1 VNSGAGGFD
10 SHALP
15 PSALAPPLT
24 LRTLAETVIRP
35 FASGDEAQLLRS
47 FSEAFGAVDPGFQAW
62 SAARW
67 RWQFLENPAG
77 TRLMAAFDA
86 EGRALAQYAGVPQ
99 RARLDGERVYFTQS
113 VGSFCLPEARGLGHH
128 SLFVRTGF
136 EYAKEYVSPGGD
148 AWTWGYPVLPARRIG
163 ERSLGYERVR
173 EQMML
178 VAAPDA
184 IQAAPSSAEVTET
197 GEFTEEVN
205 GLFER
210 LASRHPAVCER
221 ESRWLDW
228 RYRRHPE
235 HRYRIAMAHKGG
247 ALTGYAVARAQE
259 FQGARRLVVCD
270 WWCEEAGE
278 GALLTWLSDVARE
291 VGVESVAACFAH
303 AGAEFQEWQ
312 TAGFQ
317 VAPTSLVLSG
327 RSHTRRAPFWFAP
340 RWFTTLGDSDLC

>member
-1 VNSGAGGFD
+1 MNSGAGGFD

-15 PSALAPPLT
+15 PSAHANPIT
-24 LRTLAETVIRP
+24 LRSLADIVIRP
-35 FASGDEAQLLRS
+35 FASGDEAQLMRS
-47 FSEAFGAVDPGFQAW
+47 FSEAFAAVDPGFQPW

-67 RWQFLENPAG
+67 RWQLLENPAG

-113 VGSFCLPEARGLGHH
+113 VGSFCLPEARSLGHH
-128 SLFVRTGF
+128 SLFVRTGY

-173 EQMML
+173 QQMML
-178 VAAPDA
+178 IASPDA
-184 IQAAPSSAEVTET
+184 IQSAPSRAAVTET
-197 GEFTEEVN
+197 GAFTEDVDA
-205 GLFER
+205 LFEGV
-210 LASRHPAVCER
+210 ASKHPAICER
-221 ESRWLDW
+221 ERAWLDW
-228 RYRRHPE
+228 RYVRHPE
-235 HRYRIAMAHKGG
+235 HRYRIAMAHKDG
-247 ALTGYAVARAQE
+247 ALTGYAVARAQD

-270 WWCEEAGE
+270 WCCEDPAE
-278 GALLTWLSDVARE
+278 GALQAWLADVAHE
-291 VGVESVAACFAH
+291 SGVESVAACFSH

-312 TAGFQ
+312 GAGFQ
-317 VAPTSLVLSG
+317 AAPTSLVLTG

-340 RWFTTLGDSDLC
+340 RWYTTLGDSDLC